1 MPTGQY
7 QPRPIVVDGD
17 RIYLSN
23 FVQSDVPTLTAWF
36 QQLEVTAYVGMQG
49 TSFVVEQEQLW
60 YDSYVK
66 PSETVQHFAV
76 IDKQT
81 HRLIGNVSLMD
92 IRQIHQRAEL
102 GIVIGERDCWGKGYG
117 REATRLMCQYGF
129 VFRNLHTIYLWYVS
143 YNERAR
149 KSYEAAGFRE
159 TGRIPQARLFN
170 GKRYDDVVMTV
181 TADDG
186 AANLLLGQYGQL
198 PV

>member
-1 MPTGQY
+1 MTSAPY
-7 QPRPIVVDGD
+7 QQRPIIVDGD

-23 FVQSDVPTLTAWF
+23 FVQSDVPTLTNWF

-49 TSFVVEQEQLW
+49 TSFLVEQEQHW
-60 YDSYVK
+60 YENYVK

-76 IDKQT
+76 VDKQT

-117 REATRLMCQYGF
+117 REAIRLMCQYGF

-159 TGRIPQARLFN
+159 TGRIPHARLFN
-170 GKRYDDVVMTV
+170 GKRYDDVVMTL
-181 TADDG
+181 TADDMAPDYLHG
-186 AANLLLGQYGQL
+186 KYGQL